1 MNAKLKNI
9 GVRGGGLGVLEEC
22 ENGLGVSNSNFGL
35 GYFTTI
41 LD

>member
-9 GVRGGGLGVLEEC
+9 GVRGVLEEC